1 MPALLTQV
9 VLSWLWS
16 DHLGLLSV
24 SKSGALLAPTP
35 VPDCLLKTSTRM
47 CRVPSTQAQDRRQ
60 GPPPTRVGWP
70 RVPAPGE
77 DAQPV
82 WELRPAHQLLP
93 SPTTETVGA
102 ELMAF
107 VLSASLT
114 SRVHP
119 RPPP

>member
-1 MPALLTQV
+1 M
-9 VLSWLWS
+9 
-16 DHLGLLSV
+16 
-24 SKSGALLAPTP
+24 PTP
-35 VPDCLLKTSTRM
+35 VPYCLLKTSTRT
-47 CRVPSTQAQDRRQ
+47 CRVPLTQAQDRGQ
-60 GPPPTRVGWP
+60 GPHPTRVGWP
-70 RVPAPGE
+70 RIPAPGE

-93 SPTTETVGA
+93 SPITETVRV